1 MPNPILLG
9 VNVDHVATVRQA
21 RGVGYPDPV
30 HAALQ
35 AEIAGAD
42 GITMHLREDRRHI
55 QDHDVERFAACTQTK
70 LNFEMAATEEMLAIA
85 LRIKPLD
92 VCIVPEKREELTTE
106 GGLEVAGNMN
116 ALTEMCGEFKQNQI
130 RVSLFIDPDKT
141 QIDATARAGAP
152 FIELHTG
159 SYAEA
164 KYPQDQQRE
173 LNKIREAASYAASLG
188 LIVNAGHGLTRYNV
202 APIAAIPEV
211 HELNIGHSLIADALF
226 TGLPAAIRQLRQL
239 MLEARQMPLSQPPLQ
254 T

>member
-1 MPNPILLG
+1 LPNPILLG

-21 RGVGYPDPV
+21 RGVSYPDPV

-35 AEIAGAD
+35 AEMAGAD

-55 QDHDVERFAACTQTK
+55 QDEDVERFAACTQTK

-92 VCIVPEKREELTTE
+92 VCVVPEKREELTTE
-106 GGLEVAGNMN
+106 GGLNVATNVN
-116 ALTEMCGEFKQNQI
+116 ALTELCNEFKDNDI
-130 RVSLFIDPDKT
+130 RTSLFIDPTKE
-141 QIDATARAGAP
+141 QIDATARTGAP

-159 SYAEA
+159 AYAEA
-164 KYPQDQQRE
+164 ETQAAQHTE
-173 LNKIREAASYAASLG
+173 LNKIREAANYAASIG
-188 LIVNAGHGLTRYNV
+188 LIVNAGHGLTRFNV

-226 TGLPAAIRQLRQL
+226 MGLQPAVKQLRAL
-239 MLEARQMPLSQPPLQ
+239 MLEARQMPAPQLLLN